1 MSKKKDY
8 SKIAIEIV
16 KYIGGKSNVTKL
28 THCITRLRFQLKDE
42 SAVDEEALNNLDIV
56 THIVKTNTQY
66 QLVIGPKVS
75 DVYDA
80 VMKLLDLKVED
91 ISEEEE
97 KSKPKGIM
105 AVLEVISACFMPM
118 LPVLIA
124 GCITKGILS
133 LCVALG
139 LSESTGI
146 YLILYNFG
154 DSVLM
159 FIPVLVGY
167 GAAKKFGIDAI
178 YGVGLGILFCMPNLQ
193 ADVLNTGEA
202 IGSIFGIEYYH
213 TVFGIPFIAMNYQ
226 YAAIPIIVI
235 VWFGSKLIKFL
246 NKHIPEVLRFNLV
259 PLISMIITAI
269 LGFLIIGPVFQ
280 LITQGLL
287 VICESIIGFSPA
299 LFGAVLGATYL
310 LMVMFGVHYCLDP
323 LCFTYLLEYGY
334 DPTWPAADAS
344 TWILLG
350 MMVAIIIR
358 TKNQKLKETA
368 IGAAV
373 PMFISGTTEPGLYGV
388 VAPNMKK
395 MLPILMPLSAIAGAI
410 FISLVPGAYVFG
422 GEGLFGFLNYVQ
434 KDTWFPVICYF
445 VICGIGLVLGF
456 VIEMVAWRDDSGT
469 KKIKNKIQER

>member
-8 SKIAIEIV
+8 NEVALEII
-16 KYIGGKSNVTKL
+16 KHIGGKDNVTKL

-42 SAVDEEALNNLDIV
+42 SVVNKDALNNLDIV

-66 QLVIGPKVS
+66 QLVIGPKVGE
-75 DVYDA
+75 VYEA
-80 VMKLLDLKVED
+80 VMKLLDLKTES
-91 ISEEEE
+91 IAEEE
-97 KSKPKGIM
+97 KKNKPKGIM
-105 AVLEVISACFMPM
+105 ALLEVISACFMPM

-139 LSESTGI
+139 LSESAGI
-146 YLILYNFG
+146 YIILSNFG
-154 DSVLM
+154 ESVLM

-178 YGVGLGILFCMPNLQ
+178 YGVGLGLLFCMPDLQ
-193 ADVLNTGEA
+193 ADVLNAGDA
-202 IGSIFGIEYYH
+202 IGSIFGISYYH
-213 TVFGIPFIAMNYQ
+213 TVCGIPFISMNYQ

-235 VWFGSKLIKFL
+235 VWFASKLIKFL
-246 NKHIPEVLRFNLV
+246 NKHIPDVLRFNLV
-259 PLISMIITAI
+259 PLISMVITAI

-280 LITQGLL
+280 LLTQGLL
-287 VICESIIGFSPA
+287 VVCESIIGFSPA
-299 LFGAVLGATYL
+299 LFGAVLGGTYL

-323 LCFTYLLEYGY
+323 LCFTYLLKYGY

-358 TKNQKLKETA
+358 TKDKKLKQTA
-368 IGAAV
+368 IGAAI

-395 MLPILMPLSAIAGAI
+395 TLPVLMPLSAIAGAI

-445 VICGIGLVLGF
+445 VICGIGLALGF
-456 VIEMVAWRDDSGT
+456 AIEMVAWKDGNVIRNR
-469 KKIKNKIQER
+469 KKKKE